1 MKKKLLYVSPIMS
14 RSGYGD
20 HAREFAQFLLEYT
33 DDYDIH
39 LIATPWGHNPQTGLK
54 HDEEL
59 NEQLSS
65 MFVDHSLVHDFYDIY
80 VQLGLPPEFKRL
92 GTYNV
97 GITAGVETSK
107 VNEPFVNG
115 CNQMDTIIVP
125 SEFTKSTFEN
135 SVHTTKSD
143 TTKLNTDI
151 QVVHEYA
158 TESFYNQ
165 TSAETPSS
173 VTKQIDSIK
182 EDFCY
187 LFVGQWT
194 SSPTDDGGRKNIT
207 SLINTFINAF
217 GSHETKPALVLKTNG
232 TSFSTSDYYD
242 TQERINEVLSEYN
255 EAIRPSVYLLHGD
268 ISPTELPHLYKH
280 EKIKAFVSHTRGEG
294 FGRPLLEASL
304 CGCPVIAPNWSGHL
318 DFLTDEHSV
327 LLNYTPKSVGV
338 TNELFCKDSVWA
350 DVVESDSAKELR
362 YVYENYDECKR
373 KAVELMDININK
385 FSKQSAF
392 EKYKQILI
400 PKFEEIPT
408 EVSIDLPDIN

>member
-1 MKKKLLYVSPIMS
+1 MKKKLLYISPIMS

-20 HAREFAQFLLEYT
+20 HAREFAQFLLEYKG
-33 DDYDIH
+33 DYDMH
-39 LIATPWGHNPQTGLK
+39 LIATPWGLNPQTGLK
-54 HDEEL
+54 EGEEL
-59 NEQLSS
+59 HDQLSS
-65 MFVDHSLVHDFYDIY
+65 MFVDHASVHDFYDIY

-107 VNEPFVNG
+107 VNEPFVKG

-125 SEFTKSTFEN
+125 SEFTKSTFKE
-135 SVHTTKSD
+135 SVHTTKSE
-143 TTKLNTDI
+143 TIKLNTDI

-158 TESFYNQ
+158 TAAFYN
-165 TSAETPSS
+165 STPPKSKS
-173 VTKQIDSIK
+173 VMAKQLDSIQ

-194 SSPTDDGGRKNIT
+194 SSPTDNGGRKNIT

-217 GSHETKPALVLKTNG
+217 ASYETKPALVLKTNG
-232 TSFSTSDYYD
+232 TNFSTSDYYD
-242 TQERINEVLSEYN
+242 TQERINEVLTEYP
-255 EAIRPSVYLLHGD
+255 EATRASVYLLHGD
-268 ISPTELPHLYKH
+268 ISSFELPQLYKH

-318 DFLTDEHSV
+318 DFLTEEHST
-327 LLNYTPKSVGV
+327 LLNYIPKAVGV
-338 TNELFCKDSVWA
+338 SNELFCEDSTWA
-350 DVVESDSAKELR
+350 DVIESESTKALR
-362 YVYENYDECKR
+362 HIYENYDEYKL
-373 KAVELMDININK
+373 KATELKAINIAK

-392 EKYKQILI
+392 ERYKQILI
-400 PKFEEIPT
+400 PKFEETPT